1 MLVLLCVNHMII
13 YVFLLILVVV
23 LQVGG
28 MSYHAASGIIALGHL
43 CGVDVWQ
50 TAPYIAPTIA
60 SQGDQPTHVT
70 VSKQATFSFALSAPL
85 PAHPCVRERMAEAQ
99 EQVDE
104 IEAFIG
110 KSVGGL
116 RQQSSSGQS
125 DLKLKRIP
133 KGAVT
138 HPRVCILTMFRGER

>member
-1 MLVLLCVNHMII
+1 
-13 YVFLLILVVV
+13 
-23 LQVGG
+23 
-28 MSYHAASGIIALGHL
+28 MSYHAASGIVALGQFG
-43 CGVDVWQ
+43 GVEVWQ

-60 SQGDQPTHVT
+60 SQPVHVT
-70 VSKQATFSFALSAPL
+70 ASKQATFSFALSAPL
-85 PAHPCVRERMAEAQ
+85 PSHPCARERLEEAQ

-104 IEAFIG
+104 IEAFIA

-125 DLKLKRIP
+125 DLKLKRTA

-138 HPRVCILTMFRGER
+138 HPRVCILTMFSGER